1 MDKKSQEFLLAL
13 PQVIGVGQGFKE
25 VGGIKTGQEAI
36 MILVKKKLPAA
47 QLLKQQLIPKMI
59 KGVVTDV
66 IEVGE
71 MEAYSGVNPAVT
83 LQSTT
88 SRVRPAAPGVSIGHY
103 RTTAGTFGAV
113 VYDKSSGQ
121 ALILSNNHIL
131 ANSSNGRDLRAKIG
145 DPILQP
151 GSIDGGLTSQNI
163 LARLKKYVALKEYP
177 NKNTV
182 DCALAHPLSNDL
194 IVSEVIGIGK
204 ILGVVSPQLGME
216 VKKSGRTTGL
226 TTGQIRAVKVTLNV
240 NYGRGRT
247 LRFENQVLTSNMS
260 AGGDSGSL
268 VVDNANNA
276 VGLLFAGSNQGTLI
290 NPIQK
295 VLDLL
300 NVKF

>member
-1 MDKKSQEFLLAL
+1 MDKKSKELILAL

-25 VGGIKTGQEAI
+25 VGGIKTGQAAI
-36 MILVKKKLPAA
+36 MVLVKRKIPLG
-47 QLLKQQLIPKMI
+47 QLEKHQLVPKMI
-59 KGVVTDV
+59 NGVVTDV

-71 MEAYSGVNPAVT
+71 MKAYSDVNPAVSI
-83 LQSTT
+83 QSNT
-88 SRVRPAAPGVSIGHY
+88 SRMRPASPGVSIGHY

-113 VYDKSSGQ
+113 VYDQKNGQ

-145 DPILQP
+145 DSILQP
-151 GSIDGGLTSQNI
+151 GAIDGGRTSKDI
-163 LARLKKYVALKEYP
+163 IARLKKYVALKEYP
-177 NKNTV
+177 NKNSV
-182 DCALAHPLSNDL
+182 DCAVAQPLNNDL
-194 IVSEVIGIGK
+194 IAPDVIGIGK

-226 TTGQIRAVKVTLNV
+226 TTGQIRAINVALNV
-240 NYGRGRT
+240 SYGRGRT
-247 LRFENQVLTSNMS
+247 LRFENQVLTTNMS

-268 VVDNANNA
+268 VVEKTNKA
-276 VGLLFAGSNQGTLI
+276 VGLLFAGSDQGTLI

-300 NVKF
+300 NVEF